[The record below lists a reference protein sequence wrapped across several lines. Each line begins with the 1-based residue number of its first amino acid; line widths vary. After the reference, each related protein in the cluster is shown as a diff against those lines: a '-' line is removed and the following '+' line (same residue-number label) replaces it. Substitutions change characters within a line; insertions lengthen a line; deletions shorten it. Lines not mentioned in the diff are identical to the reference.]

1 MLVFALVLAVAM
13 LGATIG
19 YWSLYRVSNATEHMV
34 RDVMST
40 ERMAGDLQRH
50 ILVNVAR
57 SKAFA
62 LSSEPQVGEAL
73 MPEIN
78 QTTQQIDALL
88 QKLGSVLTTS
98 GDVAILARMTQANTA
113 FTKARQ
119 ELTVA
124 RDGGVTANIEKVY
137 AERFTPAVTA
147 LQEAV
152 KQLSD
157 AQRANIDASAS
168 EIGQISLTARW
179 GLVLFSLCALLLGG
193 VSAVWLVRRISQP
206 IQQAVDTANRV
217 AALDLTFSIDG
228 HDRDE
233 AGRLLIA
240 LGQMQA
246 SLHNLVAQVQGA
258 SHSVAEGATQIAAG
272 NLDFS
277 NRTEMAASFLQQ
289 TAASIEEV
297 AATMD
302 ASLQSAARGEALAR
316 SAALEATSGSAIMSD
331 LMQTMDDIRT
341 SSSKIVEITAVID
354 SIAF

>member
-137 AERFTPAVTA
+137 AERFTPAATA

-152 KQLSD
+152 KQL
-157 AQRANIDASAS
+157 R
-168 EIGQISLTARW
+168 
-179 GLVLFSLCALLLGG
+179 
-193 VSAVWLVRRISQP
+193 
-206 IQQAVDTANRV
+206 
-217 AALDLTFSIDG
+217 
-228 HDRDE
+228 
-233 AGRLLIA
+233 
-240 LGQMQA
+240 M
-246 SLHNLVAQVQGA
+246 
-258 SHSVAEGATQIAAG
+258 
-272 NLDFS
+272 
-277 NRTEMAASFLQQ
+277 
-289 TAASIEEV
+289 
-297 AATMD
+297 
-302 ASLQSAARGEALAR
+302 
-316 SAALEATSGSAIMSD
+316 
-331 LMQTMDDIRT
+331 
-341 SSSKIVEITAVID
+341 
-354 SIAF
+354 